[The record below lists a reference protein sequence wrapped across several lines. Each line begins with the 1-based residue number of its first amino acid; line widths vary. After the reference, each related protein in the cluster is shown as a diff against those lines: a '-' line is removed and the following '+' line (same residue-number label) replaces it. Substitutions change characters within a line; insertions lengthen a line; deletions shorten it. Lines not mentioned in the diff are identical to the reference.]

1 MGCHSQWGKP
11 SSFSLF
17 DALKLYVKEDVKKE
31 EVGVMVAFLA
41 SCPDPVVVS
50 SSHLGVLTCLPL
62 SQQEELLQLVHEL
75 LIDSALIG
83 TLCWHALFSDK
94 QNIFHFF
101 SNSPCG
107 LLVLRLF
114 CKIVRHASGHKN
126 NKINFLC
133 HRWHYTDCPLMCVC
147 YTTRQWV
154 LDKQLILIC
163 LLRAHC
169 KCSTSD
175 GGRKT
180 QFFSYVSPGLFLYNL
195 INEWHNDDAAS

>member
-50 SSHLGVLTCLPL
+50 SSHLGCTHLPSSLPARRVAAASSWATHWLSLDRHSLLTCPLLRQTKHLPL
-62 SQQEELLQLVHEL
+62 LLKF
-75 LIDSALIG
+75 
-83 TLCWHALFSDK
+83 TL
-94 QNIFHFF
+94 
-101 SNSPCG
+101 
-107 LLVLRLF
+107 R
-114 CKIVRHASGHKN
+114 ASGSEIVLQNCEACFWPQN